1 MVTVEKIPFFVV
13 WFEKNFQF
21 MVRFDH
27 FWGHFASGSGEM
39 APWNFLGAFRQSHWR
54 NASKPNR
61 TESDRT
67 EPDRTERFGQLPIRF
82 GLILVFK
89 NI

>member
-1 MVTVEKIPFFVV
+1 
-13 WFEKNFQF
+13 
-21 MVRFDH
+21 MVRFDR
-27 FWGHFASGSGEM
+27 FDNFLGHFASGSGEM

-54 NASKPNR
+54 NASKPNG
-61 TESDRT
+61 T

>member
-1 MVTVEKIPFFVV
+1 MV
-13 WFEKNFQF
+13 WFKKNSQF
-21 MVRFDH
+21 MVRFDRFDY

-54 NASKPNR
+54 NAFKPNR
-61 TESDRT
+61 TKPDRT
-67 EPDRTERFGQLPIRF
+67 EPYRTERFGQLPIRF